1 MGGGSGQE
9 RHFKIL
15 LERIEGQYQALSE
28 KVTSL
33 DGKIDRG
40 LQDVRQEME
49 RGFADLRLGIGK
61 LVKQLQEHSH
71 AN

>member
-1 MGGGSGQE
+1 MVDESGEE
-9 RHFKIL
+9 RRFRVL

-33 DGKIDRG
+33 DGKIDHG
-40 LQDVRQEME
+40 LQDVRQEIE
-49 RGFADLRLGIGK
+49 RGFADIRLGIGK
-61 LVKQLQEHSH
+61 LVTQVQEHSH